1 MSDEHTYR
9 MTISL
14 NVLKH
19 LGVGLYSNVPAVLSE
34 AVANAWD
41 ADAARVRICIERDT
55 ITIEDDGH
63 GMSVGDANDRYLRV
77 GYQRRKE
84 SGGLTPI
91 LERPVMGRKGI
102 GKLSLFSVAKTV
114 SVYSV
119 KDGQAHGF
127 KMDTDLIEEGIRNKK
142 PDYYPERLDVEGIA
156 PKQGTKIVLSDLKRR
171 THQSSNLRKR
181 LARRFSIIG
190 DKNGFEVLLNGEPIT
205 VKDRAYH
212 EKLQYVWTFGSIGR
226 EAAANVPGIKQYAR
240 PPEVQVDGRAE
251 RIDGWIGTVQ
261 KAGQTKDADTGE
273 SLNAISIMVRG
284 KMAQEDILEEFGEGG
299 LYSSYVIGE
308 IHADFLDMDD
318 KDDTATTGR
327 QRLIEDDPRYQALR
341 DKIKCELKTIQNQWT
356 AQRNK
361 DGPNVALAFPG
372 IQEWYD
378 TLDAGHKTTAQ
389 RLFGRINQ
397 YTVDDDVTK
406 RRLFV
411 GAILAFEVLK
421 FRNLLDLLK
430 DIKVDN
436 LDTLGD
442 VFRQLDE
449 IEANAYYQITKD
461 RFEVINKLGELVD
474 DNAKERVIQEHL
486 FDHLWL
492 LDPSW
497 ERATHTEHMESS
509 IRKAFEA
516 VDKDLTDEQK
526 KSRLD
531 IKYTTTGN
539 KHVIIELKRPE
550 RALDSMDILAQI
562 KKYRGAVTKALK
574 AANKSGEPLEFVC
587 VLGREPTD
595 WKSYQESEQESRDAL
610 EQFHAR
616 IVMYDELI
624 ENAERA
630 YKDYTEQRRNVTQLY
645 RLIQKIA
652 PDDVAEMSRPGDSMQ
667 RP

>member
-1 MSDEHTYR
+1 MPDEHAYR

-14 NVLKH
+14 DVLKH

-41 ADAARVRICIERDT
+41 ADAAHVRICVGRDT

-63 GMSVGDANDRYLRV
+63 GMSVGDANSRYLLV

-84 SGGLTPI
+84 SGGLTPR
-91 LERPVMGRKGI
+91 LKRPVMGRKGI

-127 KMDTDLIEEGIRNKK
+127 RMNTERIEEGIRNKE
-142 PDYYPERLDVEGIA
+142 PHYYPEPLDVTDTA
-156 PKQGTKIVLSDLKRR
+156 PEQGTKIVLSDLKRR
-171 THQSSNLRKR
+171 AYQSTHLRKR
-181 LARRFSIIG
+181 LARRFSVIG
-190 DKNGFEVLLNGEPIT
+190 GWSGFEVTLDGEPIT
-205 VKDRAYH
+205 AKDRAYY
-212 EKLQYVWTFGSIGR
+212 EKLQYIWTFGRIGE
-226 EAAANVPGIKQYAR
+226 EAAMGVPGAKHHPR
-240 PPEVQVDGRAE
+240 PFEVYIGGRQE
-251 RIDGWIGTVQ
+251 HIDGWIGTVQ

-273 SLNAISIMVRG
+273 SLNAVSIMVRG

-308 IHADFLDMDD
+308 IHADFLDVDD

-327 QRLIEDDPRYQALR
+327 QRLIEDDPRYQKLR
-341 DKIKCELKTIQNQWT
+341 EKIRDELKIIQNQWT
-356 AQRNK
+356 SLRNT
-361 DGPNVALAFPG
+361 DGPDVALAFPG
-372 IQEWYD
+372 IRDWYD
-378 TLDAGHKTTAQ
+378 TLAPDHKTVAQ

-397 YTVDDDVTK
+397 YYVDDDATK

-421 FRNLLDLLK
+421 FRNLLDLLR
-430 DIKVDN
+430 DIRVDS
-436 LDTLGD
+436 LETLGD

-449 IEANAYYQITKD
+449 IEANAYYQISKD
-461 RFEVINKLGELVD
+461 RFEVINKLSELVD
-474 DNAKERVIQEHL
+474 DNAKEKVIQEYL

-497 ERATHTEHMESS
+497 ERATHTAHMESGVK
-509 IRKAFEA
+509 RAFET
-516 VDKDLTDEQK
+516 VNEGLTDEQK
-526 KSRLD
+526 NSRLD

-550 RALDSMDILAQI
+550 RVLKSIEIQEQI
-562 KKYRGAVTKALK
+562 QKYRGAVANVLK
-574 AANKSGEPLEFVC
+574 SHGRGGEPIEFVC
-587 VLGREPTD
+587 VLGSPPRD
-595 WKSYQESEQESRDAL
+595 WASYEGAEQESREAL
-610 EQFHAR
+610 EKFHAR
-616 IVMYDELI
+616 IVMYGELI

-630 YKDYTEQRRNVTQLY
+630 YRDYTEQRRNITQLH
-645 RLIQKIA
+645 RLIQKID
-652 PDDVAEMSRPGDSMQ
+652 PDDVAAMSRPSDAVED
-667 RP
+667 P